1 MPTRYVDE
9 MLEPA
14 SPHRA
19 SFASI
24 LYSIGS
30 FSSPLYIGGH
40 YPVPT
45 FARHS
50 PTHPFPDLL
59 MHETERRVF

>member
-24 LYSIGS
+24 LYSVGT
-30 FSSPLYIGGH
+30 FSSPLYIWWSLPRAH
-40 YPVPT
+40 ICPSFPHT
-45 FARHS
+45 
-50 PTHPFPDLL
+50 PFSRSS
-59 MHETERRVF
+59 HA